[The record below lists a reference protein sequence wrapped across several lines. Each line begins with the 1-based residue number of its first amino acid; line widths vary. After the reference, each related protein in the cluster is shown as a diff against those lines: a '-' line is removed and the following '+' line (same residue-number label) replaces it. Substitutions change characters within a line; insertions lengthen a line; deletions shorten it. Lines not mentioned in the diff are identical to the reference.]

1 MSWQSVFDMLS
12 KLKFFMA
19 TKLPL
24 LLCLPRNT
32 IARSEKHEPSTEH
45 IVYCFRSGS
54 KFMAL
59 RCHCTVYR
67 VEKRACR
74 TAPRNDNDY
83 PLRTTDF
90 RSTQARTQA
99 KTRQRTRKLQ
109 HDHANRVG
117 CWKTLTRNLHAINDY
132 GVKPWTVIVRTIAR
146 RYHPAISCL
155 NNMYTLYTCPDTQGP
170 GAHHTDRARAAGRS
184 EFSVSFLPLP
194 LPPTLCVERI
204 YSPLVNQS
212 KTIHLQNYFIYCATI
227 KV

>member
-54 KFMAL
+54 KFMAS

-74 TAPRNDNDY
+74 TAPRNDDDW
-83 PLRTTDF
+83 PSRATTDF
-90 RSTQARTQA
+90 RPTQARTQTN
-99 KTRQRTRKLQ
+99 TRTESETITQPPKSRWVLTNT
-109 HDHANRVG
+109 DAEF
-117 CWKTLTRNLHAINDY
+117 TRNRRLR
-132 GVKPWTVIVRTIAR
+132 GKTVNRD
-146 RYHPAISCL
+146 
-155 NNMYTLYTCPDTQGP
+155 CPD
-170 GAHHTDRARAAGRS
+170 D
-184 EFSVSFLPLP
+184 
-194 LPPTLCVERI
+194 
-204 YSPLVNQS
+204 SPALSPRNQ
-212 KTIHLQNYFIYCATI
+212 LFE
-227 KV
+227 